1 MRSIEYNRYSYD
13 TFIYPRYDCISC
25 GLVRYYCVICQIML
39 TDNTISGHEIISH
52 KSTPIT
58 VNPDRFLYCSH
69 IYCYAIQSAVDKI
82 LHKYKQFSMLS
93 LESSTTLIDPLRCF
107 ETTKESTNMPCIY
120 FHDIEVDKECVREF
134 MLNNNYSCVFC
145 GNCYDCFPTLALT
158 FIHISKCPGVRDEK
172 LNTIPP

>member
-25 GLVRYYCVICQIML
+25 GLVKYYCVICQIML

-52 KSTPIT
+52 KPTAVIM
-58 VNPDRFLYCSH
+58 NLERFLYCPH
-69 IYCYAIQSAVDKI
+69 IYGYAIGSTLNKI
-82 LHKYKQFSMLS
+82 LYEYKQFSMLS
-93 LESSTTLIDPLRCF
+93 LELFDT
-107 ETTKESTNMPCIY
+107 PCIY
-120 FHDIEVDKECVREF
+120 FHDIEVENECVREF

-145 GNCYDCFPTLALT
+145 GICYDCFPTLALT
-158 FIHISKCPGVRDEK
+158 FIHISKCPGIQDEK